1 MTAAI
6 TELCATLLGVLEGE
20 ALKAYQDSGGV
31 WTIGFGHTAGVTAGM
46 TCTHEEAAAWLA
58 EDAAPLFAELEGRR
72 ALEVAAYVSFGYN
85 CGAGAL
91 ARVLTGKDTISN
103 PVHTTDRHGVVLG
116 GLVKRRRLELAMIG
130 AANG

>member
-46 TCTHEEAAAWLA
+46 TCTHEEAAA
-58 EDAAPLFAELEGRR
+58 
-72 ALEVAAYVSFGYN
+72 
-85 CGAGAL
+85 
-91 ARVLTGKDTISN
+91 
-103 PVHTTDRHGVVLG
+103 
-116 GLVKRRRLELAMIG
+116 RRRRMPAISISG
-130 AANG
+130 GGGGHFGS